1 MKRIVMTEVIC
12 ANKLKIN
19 RPKDRIHLHKYHYVE
34 MKPVKAL
41 PIYQFKLYPHSN
53 LNGAY
58 VLIKD
63 NSEILKYLNSGEK
76 VDMMYYPKETGASSE
91 HFKTQIL
98 NITKQEQG
106 PFKGHFKVAL
116 STAD

>member
-1 MKRIVMTEVIC
+1 MTEVIYS
-12 ANKLKIN
+12 NKLKMN
-19 RPKDRIHLHKYHYVE
+19 RPKDQIILNKYHYVE
-34 MKPVKAL
+34 MKSFESL
-41 PIYQFKLYPHSN
+41 PIYQFNLHPHSN

-63 NSEILKYLNSGEK
+63 NSKILKQTDAP
-76 VDMMYYPKETGASSE
+76 VE

-98 NITKQEQG
+98 NITKKEQG

-116 STAD
+116 SIED

>member
-1 MKRIVMTEVIC
+1 MAMNEVIY
-12 ANKLKIN
+12 ANKLKTN
-19 RPKDRIHLHKYHYVE
+19 KPKDQIILNRYHYVE

-41 PIYQFKLYPHSN
+41 PIYKFKLHPHSN

-63 NSEILKYLNSGEK
+63 NSEILKHLNSGEK
-76 VDMMYYPKETGASSE
+76 VDMLYQPKETDAPAE

-98 NITKQEQG
+98 NITKKEQG

-116 STAD
+116 SIVD

>member
-1 MKRIVMTEVIC
+1 MTEVIYP
-12 ANKLKIN
+12 NKLKMN
-19 RPKDRIHLHKYHYVE
+19 RPKDQIILNKYHYVE
-34 MKPVKAL
+34 MKPVKTL

-63 NSEILKYLNSGEK
+63 NSEILKHLNSGEK
-76 VDMMYYPKETGASSE
+76 VDMFYYPKETDAPVE

-98 NITKQEQG
+98 NITKKEQG

-116 STAD
+116 SIED

>member
-1 MKRIVMTEVIC
+1 MTEVIY
-12 ANKLKIN
+12 AKKLKIN
-19 RPKDRIHLHKYHYVE
+19 RPKDRIILNEYHHVE
-34 MKPVKAL
+34 MKPVSAL
-41 PIYQFKLYPHSN
+41 PIYQFKLYPHSS

-63 NSEILKYLNSGEK
+63 NSEILRHLNSGEK
-76 VDMMYYPKETGASSE
+76 VDILYYPKETGAPAE

-106 PFKGHFKVAL
+106 PFKGHFKVEL
-116 STAD
+116 SAA